1 MLWFVLF
8 ILCGPIVVFGGMMLT
23 VAFGLNL
30 FASMVIMFIGV
41 AIAIDTP
48 INIITIEAN
57 MPIPND
63 TESIIPP
70 KTTMGPHKINKI
82 NHNIIKLLG

>member
-1 MLWFVLF
+1 MA
-8 ILCGPIVVFGGMMLT
+8 T
-23 VAFGLNL
+23 A
-30 FASMVIMFIGV
+30 
-41 AIAIDTP
+41 

-57 MPIPND
+57 MPIPD
-63 TESIIPP
+63 ATESIIPP